1 MKTKKEVFKKA
12 GWAIESGELGSTVEL
27 YPKRFSK
34 FKLPDYITS
43 KQKLLDE
50 EQRQRL
56 KELGV
61 VKSEQYQ
68 VNWFEWLKSSLVYV
82 AIFIVALVLLA
93 VGVRKL

>member
-1 MKTKKEVFKKA
+1 MRTKKDVFKKA
-12 GWAIESGELGSTVEL
+12 GWEIESGELGSTVEI

-43 KQKLLDE
+43 KQKLLSE
-50 EQRQRL
+50 EQRQKL

-68 VNWFEWLKSSLVYV
+68 AGWFEWIKSSLVYV

-93 VGVRKL
+93 VGVKKL